1 MFEISE
7 EEKGWWKMIS
17 YDRILAEIERQLNTA
32 RRSADESEMREALA
46 AIRSLSEVALSGSS
60 GEPEKIV
67 PKMLKMNEVQSLTSL
82 EAKPMVEK
90 GANGGSI
97 FDF

>member
-1 MFEISE
+1 
-7 EEKGWWKMIS
+7 MIS
-17 YDRILAEIERQLNTA
+17 YDRILGEMERQLIKA
-32 RRSADESEMREALA
+32 RRSTDEGEMREALA
-46 AIRSLSEVALSGSS
+46 AIRSLSEVALGGSPE
-60 GEPEKIV
+60 EPEKIV

-82 EAKPMVEK
+82 DAKPMVEK

>member
-1 MFEISE
+1 
-7 EEKGWWKMIS
+7 MIS
-17 YDRILAEIERQLNTA
+17 YDRIFEEMERQLINA
-32 RRSADESEMREALA
+32 RRSTDEGEMREALA
-46 AIRSLSEVALSGSS
+46 AIRSLSEVALGGSS
-60 GEPEKIV
+60 GMPEKIV
-67 PKMLKMNEVQSLTSL
+67 PKMLKMNEVQSLNSL